1 MRARA
6 RGSDSA
12 IAELSETFAARV
24 IAWQCS
30 HGRHDLPWQRTPD
43 AYRIWLSEIM
53 LQQTQVAT
61 VLPYYRRF
69 VAEFPAVGDLAA
81 ASIGRVLELWSGL
94 GYYRRAHHLHEA
106 ARIVVREHGG
116 RFPVDA
122 ATLLTLPGIGQST
135 ANAIAAFASGERRA
149 ILDGNVKRVL
159 ARHRGIAGWPGEPR
173 VEAELWR
180 AAAAYLPDGRQSIAD
195 YTQGLMDLGAT
206 ICTRVRPRCDAC
218 PVAIDC
224 AARRDGRVQEL
235 PYPRPRRALPRR
247 EVTVLLLVRDGD
259 VLLEQR
265 PPVGVWSGL
274 WSLPEVARDADVALH
289 VAARFNAATDALHP
303 LPPLTHVFTHFA
315 LTMHPVRVPV
325 AHWPTTAG
333 TRGIEWF
340 ARDAAIAAAVPAP
353 IRRLLQAHC

>member
-1 MRARA
+1 VHGNTFLTR
-6 RGSDSA
+6 
-12 IAELSETFAARV
+12 ITETFAARV
-24 IAWQCS
+24 VAWQRT
-30 HGRHDLPWQRTPD
+30 HGRHGLPWQRARD

-69 VAEFPAVGDLAA
+69 VAEFPAVTDLAA
-81 ASIGRVLELWSGL
+81 APIGRVLELWSGL

-122 ATLLTLPGIGQST
+122 ATLLTLPGIGEST

-159 ARHRGIAGWPGEPR
+159 SRHRGIEGWPGEPR
-173 VEAELWR
+173 VQAELWR
-180 AAAAYLPDGRQSIAD
+180 VAAACVPDGKQSIGA
-195 YTQGLMDLGAT
+195 YTQGLMDLGAP
-206 ICTRVRPRCDAC
+206 ICTRAKPDCGAC
-218 PVAIDC
+218 PVAVDC
-224 AARRDGRVQEL
+224 VARRDDRVREL

-289 VAARFNAATDALHP
+289 VAARFNAATDALHA

-315 LTMHPVRVPV
+315 LTMHPVRVPIT
-325 AHWPTTAG
+325 HWPPTAG
-333 TRGIEWF
+333 ARGVEWF
-340 ARDAAIAAAVPAP
+340 ARDSAIAAAVPAP
-353 IRRLLQAHC
+353 IRRLLQTHC